1 MRLLAGAPAWRPGSA
16 AAILVVLA
24 FFGAYLL
31 VPALIALAVDLP
43 RLRTRS
49 LQTA

>member
-1 MRLLAGAPAWRPGSA
+1 M
-16 AAILVVLA
+16 LVVFG

-31 VPALIALAVDLP
+31 VPALIALAVNLP
-43 RLRTRS
+43 RLRART